1 MKSGCI
7 SAGCFVTPVAYGC
20 LVLISVVFCEF
31 AVAICGTFKSPC
43 GPDKAYRENLLGSA
57 EKTDTKEACS
67 ILCLRIDTC
76 NSFTYNLGNNLCQLS
91 TGVEDDCNQL
101 KTETDSMYYV
111 AVSQTTIYNMS
122 SVIKL
127 TT

>member
-1 MKSGCI
+1 M
-7 SAGCFVTPVAYGC
+7 TPVAYGC

-31 AVAICGTFKSPC
+31 AVSNLIFQSPC
-43 GPDKAYRENLLGSA
+43 GQDKAYRENLLGSA
-57 EKTDTKEACS
+57 EEAETKGACS

-91 TGVEDDCNQL
+91 TGVENDCNQL
-101 KTETDSMYYV
+101 TMETDSMYYV
-111 AVSQTTIYNMS
+111 VVSQTTIYNMS
-122 SVIKL
+122 SIIKL

>member
-1 MKSGCI
+1 M
-7 SAGCFVTPVAYGC
+7 TLVACGC

-31 AVAICGTFKSPC
+31 AVANLMLQAPC

-57 EKTDTKEACS
+57 EKTDTKVACS

-91 TGVEDDCNQL
+91 TGVENDCNQL

-111 AVSQTTIYNMS
+111 AVSQTTIYN
-122 SVIKL
+122 IL
-127 TT
+127 